1 MKGLEIPEE
10 IDVWGELSPKVRRD
24 LVALSRIRRQSIK
37 RILVESILVS
47 IEGLTGGELSR
58 EGDYK
63 EEFDELKLLEKD

>member
-10 IDVWGELSPKVRRD
+10 IDVWGEHSPKVRRD

-47 IEGLTGGELSR
+47 IEGLTDGELSR